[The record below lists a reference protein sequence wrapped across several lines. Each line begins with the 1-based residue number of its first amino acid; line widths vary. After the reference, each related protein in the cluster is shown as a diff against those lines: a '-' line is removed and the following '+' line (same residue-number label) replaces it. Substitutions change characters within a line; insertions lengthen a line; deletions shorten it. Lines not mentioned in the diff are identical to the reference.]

1 MSLEHNLWTYAY
13 MRGSDGLILVDPGWK
28 LKIPKWHQLCHFAP
42 SDIALLNSG
51 SLMNMMC

>member
-28 LKIPKWHQLCHFAP
+28 LKIPKWHQLCHFEP